1 MWCDGNMVD
10 TQICPTTPHSFCILN
25 GLTIVHTG
33 YTKFLTIFCILPGKL
48 IFFFVIILTIR
59 CFGCCCWVF
68 ELIRFVIQF
77 FHWLSFGNLKYFLAP
92 KTTYR
97 EYVKY
102 KFIFPSS
109 ISVCVC
115 AWCMDVY
122 TLSSNSID
130 NNNLFVRDEHQRFS
144 YYC

>member
-59 CFGCCCWVF
+59 CFGCCCCWHKHFTTVCQVYSF
-68 ELIRFVIQF
+68 IRFDRINHNDDEDDDDIKMIQILLLLICDSMQECMYV
-77 FHWLSFGNLKYFLAP
+77 WIEKKWMNESNMNRWRSIIGNGWIL
-92 KTTYR
+92 
-97 EYVKY
+97 
-102 KFIFPSS
+102 
-109 ISVCVC
+109 
-115 AWCMDVY
+115 
-122 TLSSNSID
+122 
-130 NNNLFVRDEHQRFS
+130 
-144 YYC
+144 